1 MRSIRSIA
9 SLTTPP
15 KRYSMRIDFARRLRT
30 AAALIVL
37 SALVGSSTMSAFAQT
52 VTGTISG
59 FVTSSQENMK
69 LAGVTITAVAPSAR
83 YNAKTDQSG
92 FFSINGVTPDTYTLT
107 FAADGYEG
115 FRVSGVTPLMEKNP
129 LWSVFALY
137 RALGATAVIVTPASF
152 IFSWLEVTNPEIV
165 PVTVCANADIVLD
178 PTSAESTISAA
189 AVRSL
194 RAKSMRML
202 YLLGGVVRD
211 AIERIDRIQA
221 LLRAARFDPGSSL
234 ATLCRGTCCAAMVMP
249 PR

>member
-1 MRSIRSIA
+1 
-9 SLTTPP
+9 
-15 KRYSMRIDFARRLRT
+15 
-30 AAALIVL
+30 
-37 SALVGSSTMSAFAQT
+37 
-52 VTGTISG
+52 
-59 FVTSSQENMK
+59 
-69 LAGVTITAVAPSAR
+69 
-83 YNAKTDQSG
+83 
-92 FFSINGVTPDTYTLT
+92 
-107 FAADGYEG
+107 
-115 FRVSGVTPLMEKNP
+115 MEKNP

-152 IFSWLEVTNPEIV
+152 IFSWLEVT
-165 PVTVCANADIVLD
+165 NADIVLD